1 MLYKMQCDK
10 FISNGQIR
18 PAIEFHN
25 GLNVIEGQDNG
36 KNSIGK
42 STFLM
47 CIDFAF
53 GGSDYTD
60 KLKTIKKNVGDHRIN
75 FSFKF
80 GNVLYH
86 FSRSTVDPKI
96 VYKCDENYNIISSMS
111 IDDYTATLK
120 ILYGIE
126 NKYASFR
133 DLTSRYFRIYNRGNI
148 DETLPLRGFSN
159 ESPTDSVNALFKIFN
174 LYGQIKEARDANKQA
189 SDLKSTFKSA
199 GDYKI
204 IDLVKKSQ
212 IEKNN
217 EEIAELEI
225 KLEEVIQKSNNG
237 VVDLDAEKSEMI
249 SKIDGQLKELKR
261 ERSLQYNK
269 LKAIDNDKELSKISV
284 QSDFVELK
292 KFFPNVDIKKLEDIE
307 NFHND
312 LSKIFKKE
320 MTELEKK
327 TWNIINIYNERI
339 DELEHKKLEIGCTTK
354 IPKFLMDQ
362 HTAIS
367 KRLDVLRDQN
377 NKCKEFEE
385 LTKDAKDKKEKL
397 ESTLLIEGANL
408 SKIINDKM
416 KELCDKLFSDY
427 EEPKL
432 SISKTG
438 TYTFET
444 ENDEGTGTNYKGL
457 ILFDLAVLSLT
468 QVPAIAHDSVTVKN
482 IDKDVTENIYDLYN
496 TFDKQVFAVID
507 RTNTYDQRM
516 QAIVDNHRVIFLSS
530 DGNELFGRSWA
541 KKKRIDDNEDS
552 ND

>member
-10 FISNGQIR
+10 FISNGHVR
-18 PAIEFHN
+18 PAIEFHK

-53 GGSDYTD
+53 GGNDYTD

-80 GNVLYH
+80 ESGLHH
-86 FSRSTVDPKI
+86 FSRSTHDPKI

-120 ILYGIE
+120 ILYGID
-126 NKYASFR
+126 NKFASFR

-159 ESPTDSVNALFKIFN
+159 ESPTESVNALFKIFN
-174 LYGQIKEARDANKQA
+174 LYGKIKDAREANKQA
-189 SDLKSTFKSA
+189 ADIKSTFKSA

-204 IDLVKKSQ
+204 IELVNKTQ

-217 EEIAELEI
+217 EEIKELEL
-225 KLEEVIQKSNNG
+225 KLEEIIQKSNNG
-237 VVDLDAEKSEMI
+237 VIDLDAEKSELI

-269 LKAIDNDKELSKISV
+269 LKVIDNDKELSKISV
-284 QSDFVELK
+284 QSDFEELK
-292 KFFPNVDIKKLEDIE
+292 RFFPNVDIKKLEDIE

-320 MTELEKK
+320 MTDLEKK
-327 TWNIINIYNERI
+327 TWNFINVYNERI
-339 DELEHKKLEIGCTTK
+339 DELERKKLEIGCTTK
-354 IPKFLMDQ
+354 IPKFLMEQ
-362 HTAIS
+362 HTVIS
-367 KRLDVLRDQN
+367 KRLDTLRDQN
-377 NKCKEFEE
+377 KKYTEFEE
-385 LTKDAKDKKEKL
+385 LTKQAKDKKEKL

-416 KELCDKLFSDY
+416 KQLCDELFSDY

-438 TYTFET
+438 TYSFET

-482 IDKDVTENIYDLYN
+482 IDKNVTENIYDLYN

-516 QAIVDNHRVIFLSS
+516 QDIVDNHRVIFLSS

-541 KKKRIDDNEDS
+541 KKKHIEDNEDN